1 MKIHKHVL
9 MVILISILVLPG
21 LATAQNKYFRKWP
34 SGKSPLEIGNRVA
47 DHFIETPHP
56 NFGSPKP
63 PGSITYP
70 ETCAWFGALLF
81 ADASG
86 NDALTKKLADRFTPF
101 YGTESK
107 LIPLPDMVDNTV
119 FGAVPLQLYI
129 QTKDRQYLETGIAFA
144 DKQWTL
150 PANPKPGQEE
160 LANKGLSWQTRLW
173 IDDMFMITTIQVQA
187 YRATRDEKYINR
199 AASEM
204 VYYLENL
211 QRPNGLFF
219 HAPDVPFFWARG
231 NGWMAA
237 GMTEI
242 LNALPSNNP
251 NRPAILAGYKKMMA
265 SLRDYQALDGMW
277 RQLIDDKD
285 AWEESSGTAMFT
297 YALITGVKK
306 GWLNENEYGP
316 LARKAW
322 LALTE
327 KINANAEVEG
337 VCEGTNK
344 KNDRQYYLDRE
355 ALTGDMHGQAP
366 VLWCAQA
373 ILSK

>member
-1 MKIHKHVL
+1 MAILVHV
-9 MVILISILVLPG
+9 LVLPG
-21 LATAQNKYFRKWP
+21 LAMAQNKYFHEWP
-34 SGKSPLEIGNRVA
+34 AGKSPLEIGNRVA
-47 DHFIETPHP
+47 THFIETPHP
-56 NFGSPKP
+56 NFGSSKP

-81 ADASG
+81 ANASE
-86 NDALTKKLADRFTPF
+86 NNVLTKKLADRFTPL
-101 YGTESK
+101 YGIESK
-107 LIPLPDMVDNTV
+107 LIPVPDMVDNTV

-129 QTKDRQYLETGIAFA
+129 QTRNRQYLETGITFA

-150 PANPKPGQEE
+150 PANPKSGQQE
-160 LANKGLSWQTRLW
+160 LAEQGLSWQTRLW

-187 YRATRDEKYINR
+187 YRATGDEKYINR
-199 AASEM
+199 AAREM
-204 VYYLENL
+204 AYYLENL

-242 LNALPSNNP
+242 LNALPRNNS
-251 NRPAILAGYKKMMA
+251 NRPAILVGYKKMMA
-265 SLRDYQALDGMW
+265 SLKTYQAPDGMW
-277 RQLIDDKD
+277 RQLIDDHD
-285 AWEESSGTAMFT
+285 AWEETSGTAMFT

-316 LARKAW
+316 LARKGW
-322 LALTE
+322 LALSE
-327 KINANAEVEG
+327 KINANADIEG

-344 KNDRQYYLDRE
+344 KNDRQYYLDRK

-373 ILSK
+373 ILNK